1 MTKIHNN
8 PFFNQPPS
16 AHDLERWKSQAAKIF
31 EAFSEPRTMRQ
42 VARITKIERANVC
55 RRVDDFRKQG
65 LIQVVKVDVDPESHF
80 KAQYFSVNPSD
91 WPKVAKGSQ
100 LEMFE

>member
-1 MTKIHNN
+1 MTKIHN

-16 AHDLERWKSQAAKIF
+16 EQDVERWKSQAAKIF

-42 VARITKIERANVC
+42 VARITNIERANVC

-65 LIQVVKVDVDPESHF
+65 LIQVVRVDVDPESHF
-80 KAQYFSVNPSD
+80 KAQYFSTNPAD
-91 WPKVAKGSQ
+91 WPRENLGVQ
-100 LEMFE
+100 INLFE

>member
-1 MTKIHNN
+1 MTKVHN

-16 AHDLERWKSQAAKIF
+16 ASDVERWKSQAAKIF

-80 KAQYFSVNPSD
+80 KAQYFSTNRLFWPSED
-91 WPKVAKGSQ
+91 KGLQ
-100 LEMFE
+100 LEMMFE